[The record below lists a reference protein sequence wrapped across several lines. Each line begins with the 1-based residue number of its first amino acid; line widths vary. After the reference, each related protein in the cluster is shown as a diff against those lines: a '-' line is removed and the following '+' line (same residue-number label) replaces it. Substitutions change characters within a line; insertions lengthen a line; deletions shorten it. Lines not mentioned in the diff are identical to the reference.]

1 MKNVVMAVLMLVGVS
16 GFAQE
21 KERGEKRNRDRVEL
35 TPEQRNELRLKEMTL
50 KLDLNASQQ
59 KEIAKIISEQQA
71 NRTAAREE
79 MKANRDK
86 NAKPSADEVYAR
98 QIKMLDEQ
106 IATKEKLK
114 KVLSDSQFEKW
125 EKMNEHKKERFKK
138 SIGKRSEKMP
148 EPQD

>member
-21 KERGEKRNRDRVEL
+21 KERVEKRNRDLVEL

-50 KLDLNASQQ
+50 KLDLTASQQ
-59 KEIAKIISEQQA
+59 KEVAKIISEQQA
-71 NRTAAREE
+71 KRTAAREE

-86 NAKPSADEVYAR
+86 DAKPSADEVYAR
-98 QIKMLDEQ
+98 QNKMLDEQ
-106 IATKEKLK
+106 IAMKEKMK

-138 SIGKRSEKMP
+138 SVGKRGEKMP